1 MFMPKLEPK
10 TIASKAIDIQKGL
23 QDVSVSIPHYYFNKT
38 LRVGKSIHLAA
49 NIRGFEVIRPFD
61 RLEMMAIELG
71 IDPDQLRASI
81 LPTLEELDTIR
92 IHRNS
97 AGKISRIEETVP
109 PIKGLLRDFGKYWNE
124 LEPNVIEKNG
134 IQALNT
140 ASTCP
145 IPLQQLRDDLGEL
158 GDNDFDVLMDC
169 GKSGRFLSDYQSQ
182 TQEVIVYS
190 PMIWNLKSEE
200 ILNFY
205 SMLSGKGRLE
215 ISKFAEEIK
224 NYPGLPLESVSLNK
238 ELLGEALACGF
249 IERGST
255 VTGKGTRNFLFFP
268 TPEFKLR
275 HEGIPRGDAF
285 DKVKAII
292 SCVRHGQHY
301 AEITRIRYPSLLL
314 ERLLERGYLNPHSE
328 SRDQYAILELNGVM
342 KIEKVGSRWKPVLIN
357 TDENKEALKAAIDII
372 STGEPITQ
380 KLVKAQARSLLVSG
394 SFIDPVRNRART
406 KKLPVLSQ
414 ASLKDMLERLRGES
428 IEY

>member
-1 MFMPKLEPK
+1 MSKLEPK

-23 QDVSVSIPHYYFNKT
+23 QDISVSIPHYYFNKT
-38 LRVGKSIHLAA
+38 LRVGKSIRLAA
-49 NIRGFEVIRPFD
+49 NIRGFEVIHPFD

-81 LPTLEELDTIR
+81 LPTLEELNTVR
-92 IHRNS
+92 IHRS
-97 AGKISRIEETVP
+97 SSGKINRIEENVP
-109 PIKGLLRDFGKYWNE
+109 PINKLLEASGKYWNE
-124 LEPNVIEKNG
+124 LEPNVIERSG
-134 IQALNT
+134 IQALNK

-145 IPLQQLRDDLGEL
+145 IPLPKLRDDLGEL
-158 GDNDFDVLMDC
+158 DDNNFNILMDC
-169 GKSGRFLSDYQSQ
+169 GKSGRFLNDYQSQ
-182 TQEVIVYS
+182 TKEIIIYS
-190 PMIWNLKSEE
+190 PTIWDIRSDE

-205 SMLSGKGRLE
+205 SMLNERGRLE
-215 ISKFAEEIK
+215 ISKIAEKVK
-224 NYPGLPLESVSLNK
+224 NYPGLPLESISTNK

-249 IERGST
+249 IEKGST
-255 VTGKGTRNFLFFP
+255 ITRKGTRNFLFFP
-268 TPEFKLR
+268 TSKFKLR
-275 HEGIPRGDAF
+275 HEGISRGDAF

-301 AEITRIRYPSLLL
+301 AEITRIHYPSLLL

-328 SRDQYAILELNGVM
+328 SRDQYAILELNGIM
-342 KIEKVGSRWKPVLIN
+342 KIEKVGSRWKPVLID

-372 STGEPITQ
+372 STGEPMTQ
-380 KLVKAQARSLLVSG
+380 KLVEAQARSLLVSG

-414 ASLKDMLERLRGES
+414 ASLRDMLEKLRGES